1 MWLPAYATR
10 GERLCRLAVVA
21 FAFAVLVFLIG
32 PLFVVFPLSVS
43 KDPFFTFPIQD
54 YSWRWYA
61 DFFENARW
69 TQSLFNSL
77 VAAACSTALATLL
90 GTLAALGV
98 SRPGF
103 PARKAVMAL
112 MISPMIMPVVIVA
125 VGAYMFFGSLGLTN
139 TRTGLV
145 LAHAALSIP
154 FVVVTV
160 LSALSTYDANLS
172 RAGASLGAG
181 PVSVFF
187 AVTLPLILPGIVSG
201 ALLAFAVSFDEVI
214 VALFL
219 TGAEQRTLP
228 VQMFSGIRDQINPTI
243 MAAASLLTTVSI
255 ALFLVL
261 SLIRRVRRA

>member
-10 GERLCRLAVVA
+10 SERLCRLAVVL
-21 FAFAVLVFLIG
+21 FAFAVLAFLIG

-43 KDPFFTFPIQD
+43 KDPFFTFPIRE

-61 DFFENARW
+61 DFFQNARW
-69 TQSLFNSL
+69 MHSLLNSL
-77 VAAACSTALATLL
+77 VAAAASTLIATFL
-90 GTLAALGV
+90 GTLAALGI

-139 TRTGLV
+139 TRTGLI

-187 AVTLPLILPGIVSG
+187 TVTLPLILPGIVSG

-214 VALFL
+214 IALFL

-243 MAAASLLTTVSI
+243 MAAASLLTTVSVT
-255 ALFLVL
+255 LFVVL
-261 SLIRRVRRA
+261 NLIGRARRA